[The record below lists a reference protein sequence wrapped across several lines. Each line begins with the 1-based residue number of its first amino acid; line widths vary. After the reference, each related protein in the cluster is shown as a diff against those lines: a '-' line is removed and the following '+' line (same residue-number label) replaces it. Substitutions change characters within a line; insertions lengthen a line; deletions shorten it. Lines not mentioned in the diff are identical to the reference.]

1 MYNQG
6 ARFVKILVSN
16 ERETD
21 VLPVKTDNS
30 AYFQTRI
37 RTPLLC
43 IKKANLRTLDN
54 VFVNTDIIEILLIK
68 ASQANLVKNFLI
80 KSNFEET
87 KY

>member
-1 MYNQG
+1 MFGQG
-6 ARFVKILVSN
+6 ACFVKILASS

-37 RTPLLC
+37 RNPLSC

-54 VFVNTDIIEILLIK
+54 VFVYTDIIEILLIK
-68 ASQANLVKNFLI
+68 ASQANLVKIFLI